1 MNKIDLMLKISENF
15 SLYNA
20 GKWLGTPRKELNGL
34 TPANYIKKNK
44 IKEIND
50 LLEKDIAN
58 NGPNKDL

>member
-1 MNKIDLMLKISENF
+1 MIKIDLMQKISENF
-15 SLYNA
+15 YLYNA
-20 GKWLGTPRKELNGL
+20 GKWLGTSREELNGS
-34 TPANYIKKNK
+34 TPANYIKNNK

>member
-1 MNKIDLMLKISENF
+1 MNKIDLMRKISENF

-20 GKWLGTPRKELNGL
+20 GKWLGTSREELNGA
-34 TPANYIKKNK
+34 TPANYIKNNK

-50 LLEKDIAN
+50 LLEKDTTN